1 MSFTIDKYG
10 NTIDELTFEVR
21 SIDGTRLV
29 EKTKVT
35 DYQENDKS
43 ISASI
48 TIKDLIEQNTEYNWI
63 LLVTTQGKQSGI
75 IQELWTQAITIWMR
89 SLLFVREFHEK
100 TFDPDRVNELSTY
113 MESNSKGR

>member
-1 MSFTIDKYG
+1 MFHAGYADSVGGEPVVVFYNRKYG

-63 LLVTTQGKQSGI
+63 LLVTTQSWRRQQNTG
-75 IQELWTQAITIWMR
+75 
-89 SLLFVREFHEK
+89 
-100 TFDPDRVNELSTY
+100 
-113 MESNSKGR
+113 

>member
-1 MSFTIDKYG
+1 MRDTLTPLGENRSLSFTIDKYG

-63 LLVTTQGKQSGI
+63 FGN
-75 IQELWTQAITIWMR
+75 A
-89 SLLFVREFHEK
+89 
-100 TFDPDRVNELSTY
+100 
-113 MESNSKGR
+113 